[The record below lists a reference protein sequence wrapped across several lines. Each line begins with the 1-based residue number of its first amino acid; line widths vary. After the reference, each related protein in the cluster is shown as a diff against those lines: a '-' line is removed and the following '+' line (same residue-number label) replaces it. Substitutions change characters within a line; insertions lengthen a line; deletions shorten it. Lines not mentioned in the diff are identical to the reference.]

1 MLKFSII
8 TICYNSEAVISKT
21 IESVLAQKYPEV
33 EYLIIDGASTD
44 KTLKIAESYR
54 QQFEEKGYQYLIFSE
69 SDKGIYDAM
78 NKGIRKSTGDIIG
91 IINSGDW
98 YEDSALVTVAET
110 YSVTH
115 FDVFYADINIIK
127 NNGKVIIKH
136 SKHDFFPSS
145 RHWNHPTTFVLKN
158 IYNELGM
165 FRCEGIHDDFEFLL
179 RVRRAHKKIVI
190 KNIVLANFTL
200 GGTSNSRSLKKSF
213 ARIKDRYRAYRLN
226 RYSPFFIIECLGIEI
241 VKAIIE

>member
-1 MLKFSII
+1 MHQLKKYFLMLKFSII

-21 IESVLAQKYPEV
+21 IESVL
-33 EYLIIDGASTD
+33 STD

-115 FDVFYADINIIK
+115 FDVFYADINCIPIWK
-127 NNGKVIIKH
+127 N
-136 SKHDFFPSS
+136 
-145 RHWNHPTTFVLKN
+145 TTN
-158 IYNELGM
+158 N
-165 FRCEGIHDDFEFLL
+165 
-179 RVRRAHKKIVI
+179 
-190 KNIVLANFTL
+190 
-200 GGTSNSRSLKKSF
+200 
-213 ARIKDRYRAYRLN
+213 
-226 RYSPFFIIECLGIEI
+226 FFIIFPN
-241 VKAIIE
+241 KYIIT